1 MSTSQTDLKTPV
13 IMFLFQLCI
22 LFCMFI
28 ASKSLRKLSSASTLS
43 YIFFNLFSF
52 LIYFLTSQSSPG
64 YITLQDLP
72 IQKKSSTIKACAE
85 RSVSFEVE
93 IIQNNEKK
101 ASTPSLQTKSK
112 DIKAPSLTYDRSP
125 QAVNT
130 NRSEH
135 EEEKENTQ
143 NHIEN
148 SNIDDIQIV
157 EIRHCTVCKIDQPIR
172 TKHCRDC
179 GRCVA
184 TQDHHCPWLGICVGE
199 KNKKSFYLYL
209 VVQMTQILWTLAIVT
224 CIQDLNSI
232 KNADGVLD
240 WIKFNWLNVFI
251 ATGLGPLLL
260 MVSGLIGFHLYLAS
274 VNLTTRE
281 FLSWNKIP
289 YLKGLDKKL
298 GSPFSNGLIMNLYGN
313 CCRRIPK
320 YFIVWE
326 ISR

>member
-1 MSTSQTDLKTPV
+1 ML
-13 IMFLFQLCI
+13 FFQLSI

-28 ASKSLRKLSSASTLS
+28 ASKSLRSLLSPGTLC
-43 YIFFNLFSF
+43 YIFFNIFSF
-52 LIYFLTSQSSPG
+52 LIYFITSQSSPG

-72 IQKKSSTIKACAE
+72 IQKKSTTNKADVE

-93 IIQNNEKK
+93 IIQNNEKNQHK
-101 ASTPSLQTKSK
+101 IESSPSLQGKTKDVK
-112 DIKAPSLTYDRSP
+112 TPSLTYDRSP

-199 KNKKSFYLYL
+199 KNKKSFYFYL
-209 VVQMTQILWTLAIVT
+209 VVQMIQILWALAIVLD
-224 CIQDLNSI
+224 IQDLDSMRNPG
-232 KNADGVLD
+232 GVLD
-240 WIKFNWLNVFI
+240 WIRFNWFNVLV
-251 ATGLGPLLL
+251 ALGLGLLL
-260 MVSGLIGFHLYLAS
+260 VMVSGLIGFHLYLAS
-274 VNLTTRE
+274 VNLTTWE
-281 FLSWNKIP
+281 FLSWNKIS

-298 GSPFSNGLIMNLYGN
+298 GSPFSNGLLMNLYGN

-326 ISR
+326 ISRDR